1 MSETETSEPEHL
13 PEVLLTQKPT
23 LFALYG
29 EDSFTSNK
37 FRYLKTYE
45 SSLPLHQF
53 LTTHAHSVQA
63 ILSSVNAPVT
73 VDILR
78 HLPNMRVVVTTSA
91 GLDQIDHPECRRRRI
106 KCRRRGIK
114 VTNSGTVYS
123 ADVADLAVGL
133 LIDVMRNISV
143 SNCRVKQGLW
153 STNGDYDYPLGFK
166 LRGKRVGIVGLG
178 KVGSEVAKRLEGFGC
193 DVSYNSRKQKPRVPY
208 PFYEG
213 VLELA
218 ADSDALIVCCGL
230 TDQTHHLVNK
240 EVLSALGKEGIVVN
254 VGRGAIIDEKEMVRC
269 LMEGEIAGAGLD
281 VFENEPDIP
290 ADLLALDNVV
300 LSPHC
305 ATFTSESLKD
315 LSELV
320 VGNLEAFFTKR
331 PLLSD

>member
-1 MSETETSEPEHL
+1 MSKTETSDLEHL
-13 PEVLLTQKPT
+13 PEVLLTQKPK

-37 FRYLKTYE
+37 FRYLKAYE

-53 LTTHAHSVQA
+53 LTTRAHSVQA

-78 HLPNMRVVVTTSA
+78 HLPNVRLVVTTSA
-91 GLDQIDHPECRRRRI
+91 GLDQIDLPE
-106 KCRRRGIK
+106 CRRRGIK

-123 ADVADLAVGL
+123 ADVTDLAVGL
-133 LIDVMRNISV
+133 LIDVLRNISA
-143 SNCRVKQGLW
+143 SNRRAKQGLW
-153 STNGDYDYPLGFK
+153 STNGDYDYPLGSK

-178 KVGSEVAKRLEGFGC
+178 KIGSEVAKRLEGFGG

-230 TDQTHHLVNK
+230 TDQTYHLLNK
-240 EVLSALGKEGIVVN
+240 EVLSALGKEGVVVN
-254 VGRGAIIDEKEMVRC
+254 KEMLRC

-290 ADLLALDNVV
+290 RELFKLDNVV
-300 LSPHC
+300 LSPHR
-305 ATFTSESLKD
+305 AAFTSESLKD
-315 LSELV
+315 MSELV

-331 PLLSD
+331 PLLSEFLSLTNIRFLHL